1 MTVTSND
8 LGQTNIWAK
17 EPQMVVESYNRKGLE
32 SPQQYAE
39 TYNGR
44 WAMMGIVSGFISY
57 AITGNFFF
65 GIFWAWS
72 YFLQTHI
79 YWGNTMNEAAE
90 KLNGRAA
97 MIGFI
102 AAVGAYLTTGQII
115 PGLWWYGIHHRG
127 LGGDDSN
134 HRSS

>member
-1 MTVTSND
+1 
-8 LGQTNIWAK
+8 
-17 EPQMVVESYNRKGLE
+17 
-32 SPQQYAE
+32 
-39 TYNGR
+39 
-44 WAMMGIVSGFISY
+44 
-57 AITGNFFF
+57 
-65 GIFWAWS
+65 
-72 YFLQTHI
+72 
-79 YWGNTMNEAAE
+79 MNEAAE

-127 LGGDDSN
+127 FGDDDSN